1 MYDLQEFLR
10 EKRGTTISKTVIEFD
25 KNAHLASSKIMSG
38 SRPNWGSDYY
48 FSTSASS
55 NFNFVFIFVKIR
67 TVSIN
72 LWDECY
78 SAFLRTSGWDRLKM
92 QSQMKIIIKKS

>member
-1 MYDLQEFLR
+1 LYDLQEFLR

-25 KNAHLASSKIMSG
+25 KNTHLASSKIMSG

-55 NFNFVFIFVKIR
+55 NLNFVSNKVQLIFGMNVIQLFYAHLDG
-67 TVSIN
+67 I
-72 LWDECY
+72 
-78 SAFLRTSGWDRLKM
+78 G
-92 QSQMKIIIKKS
+92 